1 MRQWIAAVAL
11 AVSALGGHVAA
22 AERVDLELVLLADA
36 SGSIDDAEI
45 MFQREHYAAAIAHPE
60 VLAAIEQGY
69 DQRIAVTYVEWGA
82 VNSQDVVV
90 PWTIVDGPGS
100 AAAFADALLAPPRR
114 AFGRNAIGNAIA
126 VGQALIESNA
136 IEGARKVI
144 DVSADSAN
152 NCGGMSIPEA
162 RQSALAADI
171 VINGLAILCRQCSG
185 RPNAYDLEAAFA
197 ETIIGGPASFVIR
210 ADAGDRFAEA
220 VRKKL
225 ILEIADTQPAAGP
238 GIRLAANEK

>member
-1 MRQWIAAVAL
+1 ML
-11 AVSALGGHVAA
+11 AGHAAA

-45 MFQREHYAAAIAHPE
+45 HFQRQGYAAAITHPE
-60 VLAAIEQGY
+60 VLAAIAQGY

-82 VNSQDVVV
+82 VHSQEVVV
-90 PWTIVDGPGS
+90 PWTIIDGPDS
-100 AAAFADALLAPPRR
+100 AATFAQALLAEPRS

-126 VGQALIESNA
+126 AGQALIESNDIA
-136 IEGARKVI
+136 GTRRVI
-144 DVSADSAN
+144 DLSADSAN
-152 NCGGMSIPEA
+152 NWGGISTAEA

-171 VINGLAILCRQCSG
+171 VINGLAILCRHCSG

-197 ETIIGGPASFVIR
+197 GTIIGGPASFVIR
-210 ADAGDRFAEA
+210 ADGDDRFAEA

-225 ILEIADTQPAAGP
+225 ILEIAGTRPAPGP
-238 GIRLAANEK
+238 GL